1 MNRYTHIG
9 VYGLLLRDNH
19 VLLIKKSRGPHTG
32 KWDLPGGTI
41 EFGEEPLVTLEREF
55 FEETGLTQISGTIN
69 RASSYTLI
77 YPYKDGELEE
87 LHHIGIIYD
96 VELQGA
102 SIEVKSEEDGEDSFG
117 ASWLPLDEIPNMEVT
132 PFVQEILCR
141 K

>member
-9 VYGLLLRDNH
+9 VYGLLMRDNN

-32 KWDLPGGTI
+32 NWDLPGGTI
-41 EFGEEPLVTLEREF
+41 EFGEEPFATLKREF
-55 FEETGLTQISGTIN
+55 LEETGLTHISGTIN

-96 VELQGA
+96 VELMDA
-102 SIEVKSEEDGEDSFG
+102 SIEVKSEGDGEDSLG

-132 PFVQEILCR
+132 PFVQEILYR